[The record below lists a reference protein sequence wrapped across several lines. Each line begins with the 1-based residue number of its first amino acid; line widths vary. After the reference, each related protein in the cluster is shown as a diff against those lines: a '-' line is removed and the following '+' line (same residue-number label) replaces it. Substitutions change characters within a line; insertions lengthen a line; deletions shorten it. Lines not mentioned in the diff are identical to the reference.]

1 LIEDPEAA
9 HVVAEVQAG
18 DAAGRDPTLVTVG
31 TTGTGEDP
39 AVIRMTSGNAAKTR
53 TGAAG
58 KRMSAKST
66 TTGLAGRIR
75 LSW

>member
-1 LIEDPEAA
+1 
-9 HVVAEVQAG
+9 
-18 DAAGRDPTLVTVG
+18 VTVG

-39 AVIRMTSGNAAKTR
+39 AVIRMISGKAAKTR

-66 TTGLAGRIR
+66 TTGLGGRIR